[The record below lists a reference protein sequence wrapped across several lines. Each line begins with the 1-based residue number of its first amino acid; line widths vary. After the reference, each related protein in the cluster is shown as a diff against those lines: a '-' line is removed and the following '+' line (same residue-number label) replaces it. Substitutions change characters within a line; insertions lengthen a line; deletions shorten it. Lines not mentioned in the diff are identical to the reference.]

1 MEIIYIIAKF
11 TSQHARDCIFE
22 SKSQCLG
29 MTIYCRPFLEA
40 SVRPDVQDYDVGAG
54 GGQGPLQGVSL

>member
-1 MEIIYIIAKF
+1 
-11 TSQHARDCIFE
+11 
-22 SKSQCLG
+22 